1 MLAFARE
8 WAMRIGAQRFQL
20 RARALELSNDLAIAL
35 PGEAQAGVLG
45 VAEAIKAAA
54 PRFVF
59 ALDALVMQFNP
70 VETLPEEL
78 LEPNRLRLVGRAHSL
93 FRSPEL
99 LRRLR
104 YKLNC
109 YSCVAACDGGAS
121 RIARSGAEPRRA
133 RLKRGA
139 QQE

>member
-1 MLAFARE
+1 
-8 WAMRIGAQRFQL
+8 MRIGAQRFQL

-104 YKLNC
+104 YK
-109 YSCVAACDGGAS
+109 
-121 RIARSGAEPRRA
+121 RIATVALQLATAVRPALLAAAPNRA
-133 RLKRGA
+133 A
-139 QQE
+139 PA